1 MGVPRFLLLDR
12 GARGGRWPVDFET
25 EGASTGG
32 VVNGLAP
39 LAVGV
44 VFEAEAAFSDRRV
57 ERLAGLGVVFLSK
70 QIRKTTRAKFKIRR

>member
-1 MGVPRFLLLDR
+1 M
-12 GARGGRWPVDFET
+12 
-25 EGASTGG
+25 
-32 VVNGLAP
+32 NGLAP